1 MSADH
6 RFMSV
11 ELVVARIAEI
21 RQYVPGPVPVQVTD
35 SPVAFSSVLASATAS
50 PPSRSNAGDSAAT
63 FAAAEVGVREAPPG
77 SNDSPRIAE
86 YRRSV
91 PGGPVGPWCAYFAS
105 WVSARAGTPLGDAGQ
120 GFARVDDVW
129 SWASRTG
136 RTLKRSDVPRPGDLI
151 LWDEHMGVVEK
162 VGPRGELTV
171 VEGNSSDAVSRR
183 NYGPDAGGAVGFVR
197 PGAR

>member
-1 MSADH
+1 M
-6 RFMSV
+6 
-11 ELVVARIAEI
+11 
-21 RQYVPGPVPVQVTD
+21 
-35 SPVAFSSVLASATAS
+35 
-50 PPSRSNAGDSAAT
+50 
-63 FAAAEVGVREAPPG
+63 
-77 SNDSPRIAE
+77 
-86 YRRSV
+86 
-91 PGGPVGPWCAYFAS
+91 GPWCAYFAS

-183 NYGPDAGGAVGFVR
+183 NYGPDAGGAWDSCGLARVSRRGRRR
-197 PGAR
+197 PAGWRRRSGPAGESAARRAGAQHRPDRGSGWTGAQ